1 MIEEVESARFK
12 LTPGFDIETGAS
24 LSATSRIAHAFD
36 LGGIRINNPWHA
48 FAVFDGKGEW
58 SSAADA
64 KNHAEAALSPTVAY
78 LFQTGIP
85 FAVGLTADLRSRWG
99 TFEEGEGDQKKTV
112 EGNQIVAGAGFTVL
126 VPSPPSWLEGV
137 ELTAAY
143 YQVIDSEGD
152 LSAPET
158 LDVDHLQARLKSRL
172 LPFVNFK
179 PLKSVAL
186 VVDGRASR
194 ALQGPDEGDFEY
206 YTSLAL
212 EVGSKKTAA
221 TVRWESGKEVG
232 FKYDEKLVLGVLLR
246 LLGVGRGGS

>member
-24 LSATSRIAHAFD
+24 VSATSRIAHAFN
-36 LGGIRINNPWHA
+36 LGGIRPDNPWHA

-78 LFQTGIP
+78 LFP
-85 FAVGLTADLRSRWG
+85 AKVALGLTVDLRSRWG
-99 TFEEGEGDQKKTV
+99 TFEEGEGDQKKTA
-112 EGNQIVAGAGFTVL
+112 EGNQTVAGAGLTFL

-152 LSAPET
+152 LSTPDT

-172 LPFVNFK
+172 VPFVNFK

-246 LLGVGRGGS
+246 LLGVGSGGS